1 MSLLL
6 VLQSIEWLT
15 LVVDLVISC
24 WFLQAPFKVW
34 WIVVTEVI
42 SPPTSLTQLYSTSTQ
57 TENHHPPVSSAL
69 SPGHGLTRT
78 FKLNLHPP
86 AQLWTTTWKGLT
98 KQIRSTLPRT
108 SRTTCAN
115 NISLLSSS
123 DIIREK
129 VFLTM
134 FYQSLDVGGLISNSW
149 LSC

>member
-1 MSLLL
+1 MRLLL
-6 VLQSIEWLT
+6 VLQSIEWLP
-15 LVVDLVISC
+15 LVLDLVISC

-42 SPPTSLTQLYSTSTQ
+42 SPPTGLTQLYSTSPQ
-57 TENHHPPVSSAL
+57 TENHHPPVSSSL

-98 KQIRSTLPRT
+98 KQIRFTLPGPVGRP
-108 SRTTCAN
+108 AQ
-115 NISLLSSS
+115 IPFLS